1 MKNYLFIALVSLG
14 FMAFAQNKN
23 SLEGVYVSKTG
34 DILQLWLF
42 IEDYSSQ
49 ISYKDNE
56 YISTSGGRFQFEN
69 DKLAI
74 NLEYNDA
81 DNTQVGQNKI
91 YELRFEGA
99 NFKDKEGNLW
109 MKQPTNKQDLDGAW
123 KITGRMQDG
132 KLTEIHQKGE
142 RKTLKLLVGGHFQ
155 WIAFDPSIKGFYGTG
170 GGIYKFENGKYIE
183 TIQFFSRDNSRV
195 GASLSFD
202 GEIKNGD
209 WHHGGLSSKGDPIHE
224 IWSKIR

>member
-1 MKNYLFIALVSLG
+1 
-14 FMAFAQNKN
+14 
-23 SLEGVYVSKTG
+23 
-34 DILQLWLF
+34 
-42 IEDYSSQ
+42 
-49 ISYKDNE
+49 
-56 YISTSGGRFQFEN
+56 
-69 DKLAI
+69 
-74 NLEYNDA
+74 
-81 DNTQVGQNKI
+81 
-91 YELRFEGA
+91 
-99 NFKDKEGNLW
+99 
-109 MKQPTNKQDLDGAW
+109 
-123 KITGRMQDG
+123 MQDG

-209 WHHGGLSSKGDPIHE
+209 WYHSGLSSKGDPIHE
-224 IWSKIR
+224 IWRKIR